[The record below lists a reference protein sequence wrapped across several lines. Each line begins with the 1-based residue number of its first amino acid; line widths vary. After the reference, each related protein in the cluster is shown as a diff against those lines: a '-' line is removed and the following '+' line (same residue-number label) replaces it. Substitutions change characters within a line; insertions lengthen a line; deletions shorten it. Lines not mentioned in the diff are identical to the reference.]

1 MTGYVLGRLFAAIP
15 VLLAVAVFVFLLL
28 SLVPGD
34 PAVLIAGDFASP
46 QQVEAVRQALG
57 LNLPLLPRFL
67 AWAGRMLSGDFGLSL
82 FSRIPVSQLVAQRIE
97 PTLLLSLMTI
107 TIAVVVAVPLGLI
120 AAYRPK
126 GLVARLTMA
135 GAVLGFS
142 LPVFVVAFALVYTL
156 ALGLHWFPV
165 QGYKPLSQ
173 GVLASLHSLV
183 LPAISL
189 SFLYIALIARVTR
202 AAVLEVLREDYVR
215 TAHAKGLS
223 TRKIIARHVLSN
235 AAVPII
241 TVVGIGFAALLGGVV
256 VTETVFSIPGLG
268 RLTADS
274 ILRRDYP
281 VVQALILLFAFV
293 YVVVNLVV
301 DILYAVVDPR
311 IRY

>member
-1 MTGYVLGRLFAAIP
+1 MTGYVIGRLFAAIP
-15 VLLAVAVFVFLLL
+15 VLLAVAVSVFLLL

-46 QQVEAVRQALG
+46 QQVEAVRLALG
-57 LNLPLLPRFL
+57 LDQPLLQRFFS
-67 AWAGRMLSGDFGLSL
+67 WMGRLLSGDFGLSL
-82 FSRIPVSQLVAQRIE
+82 FSRVPVSQLVLQRIE

-107 TIAVVVAVPLGLI
+107 VIAIVIAVPLGLV

-126 GLVARLTMA
+126 GLIARMTMA

-142 LPVFVVAFALVYTL
+142 VPVFVVAFALVYTL
-156 ALGLHWFPV
+156 ALGLRWFPV
-165 QGYKPLSQ
+165 QGYKPLS
-173 GVLASLHSLV
+173 GGIWMSLHSLV

-215 TAHAKGLS
+215 TAHAKGLAA
-223 TRKIIARHVLSN
+223 RKIILRHVLSN
-235 AAVPII
+235 AAVPIVTI
-241 TVVGIGFAALLGGVV
+241 VGIGFAALLGGVV

-281 VVQALILLFAFV
+281 VVQALILLFACV
-293 YVVVNLVV
+293 YVVVNLGV
-301 DILYAVVDPR
+301 DILYAVFDPR